1 MCIQISP
8 DGEVRPPG
16 RRSPYPSATV
26 LTRSRSF
33 LIIQTLAVSSRSLMM
48 RLWDWQEHRLV
59 RAFKVGAEPLP
70 LPAEPAPPLPLSRSG
85 QSVEPP
91 RSQPPPRSS

>member
-1 MCIQISP
+1 
-8 DGEVRPPG
+8 
-16 RRSPYPSATV
+16 
-26 LTRSRSF
+26 
-33 LIIQTLAVSSRSLMM
+33 M